1 MGYGP
6 VNVPGMNAQTLPWN
20 TTDVWHGLS
29 DHENAIATLANLI
42 RWNRWDMDAAIAA
55 LNTQDTAFDTAL
67 RQAIAAQEAKDTAFD
82 TAYQR
87 KIAALEEAD
96 TGCASDIANL
106 KATDA
111 MHAADIADLQ
121 TAVEDAD
128 LRLTELAFTA
138 AMNVIHTAQLDR
150 MLMEERHKVTLENTL
165 AFPFN
170 STVNSPASI
179 ALDKVR
185 DNAEYSVEA
194 EVLSHDGPVGE
205 IEVTAKARNGFKISY
220 SGSGASV
227 TLLVKVKGGMS

>member
-6 VNVPGMNAQTLPWN
+6 VNVPGVNALTMPWED
-20 TTDVWHGLS
+20 TDIWHGLS
-29 DHENAIATLANLI
+29 DHKSAIATLANLI
-42 RWNRWDMDAAIAA
+42 RQNKWDADTAIKALQAA
-55 LNTQDTAFDTAL
+55 DTAFS
-67 RQAIAAQEAKDTAFD
+67 
-82 TAYQR
+82 TAYRQ
-87 KIAALEEAD
+87 KVSLLEEAD
-96 TGCASDIANL
+96 SAFASDIAGL

-111 MHAADIADLQ
+111 THTSNITALQ
-121 TAVEDAD
+121 TAAEDAD
-128 LRLTELAFTA
+128 LRLLELAFA
-138 AMNVIHTAQLDR
+138 VRMNVVHTTQLDR
-150 MLMEERHKVTLENTL
+150 ILMEERHKVTLENTL

-170 STVNSPASI
+170 STVNSPATI

>member
-6 VNVPGMNAQTLPWN
+6 VNVPGVNALTTPWED
-20 TTDVWHGLS
+20 TDIWHGLS
-29 DHENAIATLANLI
+29 DHKSAIATLANLI
-42 RWNRWDMDAAIAA
+42 RQNKWDVDAAIKALQAKDASFASTLQTELAA
-55 LNTQDTAFDTAL
+55 LK
-67 RQAIAAQEAKDTAFD
+67 AKDTGF
-82 TAYQR
+82 
-87 KIAALEEAD
+87 
-96 TGCASDIANL
+96 ASDIAGL

-111 MHAADIADLQ
+111 AHTSNIAALQ
-121 TAVEDAD
+121 TAAEDAD
-128 LRLTELAFTA
+128 LRLLELAFA
-138 AMNVIHTAQLDR
+138 VRMNVVHTTQLDR
-150 MLMEERHKVTLENTL
+150 ILMEERHKVTLENTL

-170 STVNSPASI
+170 STVNSPATI

-194 EVLSHDGPVGE
+194 EVLSHNGPVGE